1 MSYVSEMNQFF
12 RFLPASGFS
21 SSARLLWYVLMGFN
35 NSICWKPEFNI
46 PMSTLIGLTGLS
58 QATIRRARK
67 ELEKAGLLKVTVRP
81 GRQASIY
88 RLFPLDGA
96 FAAHSERQNKLAAHV
111 DAHSDWQPERQNA
124 VAAHVDAHSDWQPE
138 RIHRREETNDN
149 RREETSA
156 VVDDQTWKEVLH
168 FFESNIHPVYSL
180 KERQD
185 LEADVSDYGAIWVKA
200 AIEEAVDHGAFNMK
214 YIEAVLKAWK
224 AKGHMTRNKAQKKDQ
239 IQSDEAIRQADLIP
253 F

>member
-21 SSARLLWYVLMGFN
+21 SSARLLWYILMGFN

-88 RLFPLDGA
+88 RLCPLDGA
-96 FAAHSERQNKLAAHV
+96 FAAHSDRQNKLAADV

-138 RIHRREETNDN
+138 RIHRREETNN

-156 VVDDQTWKEVLH
+156 AVDDQTWKEVLH

>member
-88 RLFPLDGA
+88 RLCPLDGA
-96 FAAHSERQNKLAAHV
+96 FAAHSDRQNKLAAHV

-214 YIEAVLKAWK
+214 YIEAVLNAWK
-224 AKGHMTRNKAQKKDQ
+224 AKGHRTRNKAQKKDQ

>member
-1 MSYVSEMNQFF
+1 MNYISELNQFF
-12 RFLPASGFS
+12 QYLQTSDLSP
-21 SSARLLWYVLMGFN
+21 SARLLWYSLMGVAN
-35 NSICWKPEFNI
+35 GTRWKPVFNV

-81 GRQASIY
+81 GCQASIY
-88 RLFPLDGA
+88 RLCPLDGA
-96 FAAHSERQNKLAAHV
+96 FAAHNDRQNELAAHV
-111 DAHSDWQPERQNA
+111 AAHSDWQPERQNA
-124 VAAHVDAHSDWQPE
+124 IAAHVDAHSDWQPE
-138 RIHRREETNDN
+138 RIHKQNKTVLNKTRQGT
-149 RREETSA
+149 A

-168 FFESNIHPVYSL
+168 FFESNIHTAHSL

-185 LEADVSDYGAIWVKA
+185 LEADVSDYGEIWVKA
-200 AIEEAVDHGAFNMK
+200 AIEEAVDAGAFNMN

-224 AKGHMTRNKAQKKDQ
+224 AKGHMTRRKDRKKDQ
-239 IQSDEAIRQADLIP
+239 IQSDEAIRQADLVP

>member
-21 SSARLLWYVLMGFN
+21 SSARLLWYILMGFN

-88 RLFPLDGA
+88 RLCPLDGA
-96 FAAHSERQNKLAAHV
+96 FAAHSDRQNKLAAHV

-138 RIHRREETNDN
+138 RIHRREETNN

-156 VVDDQTWKEVLH
+156 AVDDQTWKEMVH
-168 FFESNIHPVYSL
+168 FFSSNIHPIHSS
-180 KERQD
+180 KELQD
-185 LEADVSDYGAIWVKA
+185 LEADLNEYGETWVKA

-239 IQSDEAIRQADLIP
+239 IQSDEAIRQADLVP